1 MVTVGRPRSA
11 KGNEDES
18 EMKSVRDKE
27 RIIRVIIFP
36 NHTFEF
42 VLYNKF
48 CSRTTV
54 VVLGFVTNKQLK
66 RILVK

>member
-48 CSRTTV
+48 CSRTTL
-54 VVLGFVTNKQLK
+54 VLL
-66 RILVK
+66 